1 MEHLLHLLACRFPLV
16 LVIFVNRNPA
26 TAAISEPDPL
36 ELLLNF
42 GAFLS
47 GINDIFDRF
56 YSRLLYFHLLDLLQS
71 FAAFRKVPV
80 SNTNEPSSAR
90 FWCSMLNPRRL
101 PDMVCSTV
109 SKSLK

>member
-36 ELLLNF
+36 ELLRNF

-47 GINDIFDRF
+47 GINDIFVRF
-56 YSRLLYFHLLDLLQS
+56 YSRLLYFHLLDLLHLFGKSPSQT
-71 FAAFRKVPV
+71 R
-80 SNTNEPSSAR
+80 TNHLQRVQPKQAI
-90 FWCSMLNPRRL
+90 ML
-101 PDMVCSTV
+101 
-109 SKSLK
+109 